1 MSLNIRINWG
11 TVIDMTTS
19 TRSILFLLLFSLL
32 PLVAESSEY
41 MLFSPRP
48 LEGEVLLPER
58 GKGVLVRRITIQRGD
73 TLSQIS
79 RDFSGKGS
87 YFPQILLFNDI
98 TNPDLIFAG
107 KELMV
112 PVNKQA
118 AVTKSST
125 PREHVSPPAKKNA
138 VRKPVPAK
146 LPGNKATAPAE
157 KHNHPAADKP
167 SAKKQ
172 VPASTK
178 SSYKGEQDSYSKAI
192 DAYRREEYEKALS
205 LFSRFLERYPSSS
218 MAPDASL
225 YKAECLLKLSGQ

>member
-1 MSLNIRINWG
+1 
-11 TVIDMTTS
+11 MTTS
-19 TRSILFLLLFSLL
+19 SRSILFLLLFSLL

-48 LEGEVLLPER
+48 LEGEVLMPER
-58 GKGVLVRRITIQRGD
+58 GKGVLVQRITIQQGD
-73 TLSQIS
+73 TLSQLS

-107 KELMV
+107 KELLV
-112 PVNKQA
+112 PVSKQA
-118 AVTKSST
+118 AVSKNSPRRENVPQPVKKST
-125 PREHVSPPAKKNA
+125 L
-138 VRKPVPAK
+138 RKPAPAK
-146 LPGNKATAPAE
+146 LPGTKATAPAE
-157 KHNHPAADKP
+157 KHKLPVAEKP

-172 VPASTK
+172 LPDSTLLVN
-178 SSYKGEQDSYSKAI
+178 KGEQVSYSQAFN
-192 DAYRREEYEKALS
+192 AYRREEYEKALA

>member
-1 MSLNIRINWG
+1 
-11 TVIDMTTS
+11 MTTS
-19 TRSILFLLLFSLL
+19 TRSIVFLFLFSLL

-48 LEGEVLLPER
+48 LEGEVLMPER

-112 PVNKQA
+112 PVSKQA
-118 AVTKSST
+118 AVSKSSA
-125 PREHVSPPAKKNA
+125 PRKNVPQTVKKNA
-138 VRKPVPAK
+138 LRKPTPVK
-146 LPGNKATAPAE
+146 LPGTKTTAPAE
-157 KHNHPAADKP
+157 NHKRPVANKP
-167 SAKKQ
+167 TANKQ
-172 VPASTK
+172 VPDSTQLR
-178 SSYKGEQDSYSKAI
+178 YQVEQDSYSKALN
-192 DAYRREEYEKALS
+192 AYRREEYEKALA
-205 LFSRFLERYPSSS
+205 LFSRFLDRYPSSS

>member
-1 MSLNIRINWG
+1 
-11 TVIDMTTS
+11 MTIS
-19 TRSILFLLLFSLL
+19 TRSIVFLLLFSLL

-48 LEGEVLLPER
+48 LEGEVLMPER
-58 GKGVLVRRITIQRGD
+58 GKGVLVRRIIIQRGD
-73 TLSQIS
+73 TLSQLS

-98 TNPDLIFAG
+98 TDPDLIFAG

-112 PVNKQA
+112 PVSKQA
-118 AVTKSST
+118 AVSKISP
-125 PREHVSPPAKKNA
+125 PRENVPQPLKKSALRKPAPAKQSGTKT
-138 VRKPVPAK
+138 
-146 LPGNKATAPAE
+146 TAPTE
-157 KHNHPAADKP
+157 KHKRPVADKP

-172 VPASTK
+172 LPDRRLLVN
-178 SSYKGEQDSYSKAI
+178 KGEQDSYSKAI
-192 DAYRREEYEKALS
+192 NAYRREEYEKALA